1 MKLIQIAQDFFQ
13 ISIDYFQGWSFYRL
27 SRQPVTVFSV
37 FLSCPV
43 SKLFCI
49 HFGIF
54 FSVWVMKASGF
65 LGSIRTVVSLV
76 GTQIWK
82 TFGSS
87 VVVEKVART
96 ELQSSLVCSV
106 LGMKG
111 TADTLSTKQCT
122 DGNTQWRAETSN
134 WLLITCGMTYQD

>member
-1 MKLIQIAQDFFQ
+1 
-13 ISIDYFQGWSFYRL
+13 
-27 SRQPVTVFSV
+27 
-37 FLSCPV
+37 
-43 SKLFCI
+43 
-49 HFGIF
+49 
-54 FSVWVMKASGF
+54 MKASGF

-82 TFGSS
+82 TFGST

-122 DGNTQWRAETSN
+122 NGKTQWRAEIRN
-134 WLLITCGMTYQD
+134 